1 MKVIFMKLLMVMKS
15 VLKLTIGIV
24 ILFQFVACSNKAVYD
39 NIKLNNRQEC
49 AKLPQSQYDEC
60 MENTQKSY
68 EEYNRERKEMSKK

>member
-1 MKVIFMKLLMVMKS
+1 MKLLMVMKS

-49 AKLPQSQYDEC
+49 VKLPPSQYDEC